1 MAKYTI
7 EDIEILR
14 QKSGISYEEAVNL
27 LEYHNGSLARA
38 LVDLEKNG
46 KLKNE
51 TKPTGHKGDSRVFD
65 TLYRMRLKVK
75 KGDAVIVNISV
86 LFMLVVL
93 FTAPHIC
100 IIGMIAALVL
110 GYTIHFIRDSKE
122 FANEHFDD
130 MVRNAG
136 QNVQR
141 TVEKFTKQFSQPGEE
156 ENSDSSHSTQTE
168 EDEDMVRVHAKVKV
182 QTRAQGAPSGT
193 KPVNVSFSDGGSVDV
208 RDGGDGYH
216 EADIR

>member
-46 KLKNE
+46 RLRSEGGKAPRKKGWKGLFDFLFRLRLTVKKNE
-51 TKPTGHKGDSRVFD
+51 TT
-65 TLYRMRLKVK
+65 
-75 KGDAVIVNISV
+75 IVNLSSLFILLV
-86 LFMLVVL
+86 LG
-93 FTAPHIC
+93 TAPHIC
-100 IIGMIAALVL
+100 VIGLIVSLVL
-110 GYTIHFIRDSKE
+110 GYRISVDRDSAE

-130 MVRNAG
+130 MVKNAKT
-136 QNVQR
+136 NVQNTVSSFAQQLSGEQPQAEPSPEPSKPR
-141 TVEKFTKQFSQPGEE
+141 TES
-156 ENSDSSHSTQTE
+156 
-168 EDEDMVRVHAKVKV
+168 A
-182 QTRAQGAPSGT
+182 ASGT
-193 KPVNVSFSDGGSVDV
+193 RPVNVQFPDGGSVDV
-208 RDGGDGYH
+208 RDDGDGYH

>member
-51 TKPTGHKGDSRVFD
+51 TQQTGHKGAKGVLD
-65 TLYRMRLKVK
+65 TLYRFRLKVK
-75 KGDAVIVNISV
+75 KGDTAIVNVSV

-100 IIGMIAALVL
+100 IIGLIAALAL
-110 GYTIHFIRDSKE
+110 GYSIHFVRNSKE
-122 FANEHFDD
+122 FAGEHFDD
-130 MVRNAG
+130 MVRSAG

-141 TVEKFTKQFSQPGEE
+141 TVEEFAKQFSQNTE
-156 ENSDSSHSTQTE
+156 ENGETQPQE
-168 EDEDMVRVHAKVKV
+168 EKEVVRIQTKFKVKK
-182 QTRAQGAPSGT
+182 RAESAPSGT
-193 KPVNVSFSDGGSVDV
+193 RPVSVSFSDGGSVDV
-208 RDGGDGYH
+208 RDEGDGYH

>member
-46 KLKNE
+46 RLKNDSASSS
-51 TKPTGHKGDSRVFD
+51 GHKGIKGVFQ
-65 TLYRMRLKVK
+65 TLYSLRLKVK
-75 KGDAVIVNISV
+75 KGDVTIINLSSIFMIVS
-86 LFMLVVL
+86 LAM
-93 FTAPHIC
+93 APHLC
-100 IIGMIAALVL
+100 VVGLIAAVVL
-110 GYTIHFIRDSKE
+110 GYRFSVERGSRA
-122 FANEHFDD
+122 FASESFDD
-130 MVRNAG
+130 IVKNAKS
-136 QNVQR
+136 NVQNTVHSFTQQFNQTAEEKPQPEPEKAQPR
-141 TVEKFTKQFSQPGEE
+141 TES
-156 ENSDSSHSTQTE
+156 
-168 EDEDMVRVHAKVKV
+168 
-182 QTRAQGAPSGT
+182 APSGT
-193 KPVNVSFSDGGSVDV
+193 RPVSASFSDTGSVDV